1 MAYYLHPDDWLWLI
15 RNAGS
20 LYAGVYNKFLPQ
32 NIISKL
38 KRNYVL
44 NTPSVNLNCCCTP
57 GPIAIACQMSSPNPI
72 LAFSI
77 NPDSVQCSR
86 ICRGWEQSS
95 SSRLVYLRVAH
106 SANKAAFVKHMIFH
120 CHMFKN
126 VHRSATFWLVS
137 PVCLNYRAVG
147 GTGILMATLQNKQHY
162 LMKQKVC
169 T

>member
-1 MAYYLHPDDWLWLI
+1 MAYYLQPDDWLWLI

-44 NTPSVNLNCCCTP
+44 NTPSVNWNCCCTP

-77 NPDSVQCSR
+77 DPDSVQCSR

-95 SSRLVYLRVAH
+95 SSSGLSESCTLCKQSSKAWFSTATCSRMSTGLQHFGWSHLFVWITEPLVVM
-106 SANKAAFVKHMIFH
+106 AFW
-120 CHMFKN
+120 
-126 VHRSATFWLVS
+126 WLPCKTS
-137 PVCLNYRAVG
+137 NI
-147 GTGILMATLQNKQHY
+147 T
-162 LMKQKVC
+162 
-169 T
+169 

>member
-57 GPIAIACQMSSPNPI
+57 GPIAIGCQMSSPNPI

-77 NPDSVQCSR
+77 DPDSVQCSR

-95 SSRLVYLRVAH
+95 SSSGLSESCTLCKQ
-106 SANKAAFVKHMIFH
+106 SSKAAKHDFPLPHVQECPQVCNI
-120 CHMFKN
+120 
-126 VHRSATFWLVS
+126 LVGLT
-137 PVCLNYRAVG
+137 CLSE
-147 GTGILMATLQNKQHY
+147 LQSRWW
-162 LMKQKVC
+162 
-169 T
+169 

>member
-77 NPDSVQCSR
+77 DPDSVQCSR

-95 SSRLVYLRVAH
+95 SSSGLSESCTLCKQSSFCKTHDFPLPHVQECPQVCYILVGL
-106 SANKAAFVKHMIFH
+106 
-120 CHMFKN
+120 
-126 VHRSATFWLVS
+126 T
-137 PVCLNYRAVG
+137 CLSE
-147 GTGILMATLQNKQHY
+147 LQS
-162 LMKQKVC
+162 C
-169 T
+169 W

>member
-1 MAYYLHPDDWLWLI
+1 MAYYLHPDDWLWL
-15 RNAGS
+15 S
-20 LYAGVYNKFLPQ
+20 DWVYNKFLPQ

-86 ICRGWEQSS
+86 ICHDWEQSS
-95 SSRLVYLRVAH
+95 SSSGLSKSCTLRKQSSFCETHDFPLPHVQECPQVCHILVGL
-106 SANKAAFVKHMIFH
+106 
-120 CHMFKN
+120 
-126 VHRSATFWLVS
+126 T
-137 PVCLNYRAVG
+137 CLSELQSRWWYWHFG
-147 GTGILMATLQNKQHY
+147 G
-162 LMKQKVC
+162 
-169 T
+169 